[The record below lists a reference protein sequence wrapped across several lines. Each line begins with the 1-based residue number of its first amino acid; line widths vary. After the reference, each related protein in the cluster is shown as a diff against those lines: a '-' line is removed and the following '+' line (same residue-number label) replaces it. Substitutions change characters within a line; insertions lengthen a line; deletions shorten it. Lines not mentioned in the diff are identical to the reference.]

1 MGWGRKGSG
10 AGGFVCRVR
19 VCATQTLR
27 GSSPYNTPPDCLTR
41 WLSPEGWTM
50 YPAMGDTSYS
60 QLLAGSVIRS
70 AACTIQRRGRLA
82 VGGVSVAAV
91 VGRLLQ
97 PGRRAAKWLNA
108 NAPTRPV
115 EAGRQSPASP
125 TATDSTAIGELLRF
139 HMHAKPPTA
148 TDQLTTNQPTAR
160 HITTADSTRLDS
172 TRLETTQPNSRAIR
186 PSTWPYPVPAASLTD
201 LPWAGLLGRPGHP
214 PPTCTAS
221 GWGDLGWVP
230 AAADREAAQRAC
242 GQPHTTNQPR
252 PTTGG
257 RPPRARVLDADRAC
271 EPVRLVSRHVL
282 PADGTRAA
290 AAGHSAFWRDRPSKQ
305 ANLGGA
311 GGLLIG
317 RPYVPNLRQAASRK
331 CPSSP
336 QILPA

>member
-50 YPAMGDTSYS
+50 YPAMGDTSYN
-60 QLLAGSVIRS
+60 QLLAGSVIRN
-70 AACTIQRRGRLA
+70 AACTIRRRGRLA

-97 PGRRAAKWLNA
+97 PGRRAAKWLNV

-160 HITTADSTRLDS
+160 HIATADSTRLDS
-172 TRLETTQPNSRAIR
+172 RPPNPTYRVIR
-186 PSTWPYPVPAASLTD
+186 PSAWPHPVPAASLTD

-221 GWGDLGWVP
+221 GWGIWVGCRQRQTARPCSGRAANHTQPYLDLQP
-230 AAADREAAQRAC
+230 AAARLEPASWTQIARVSQSDWFPDMFC
-242 GQPHTTNQPR
+242 PR
-252 PTTGG
+252 TGPAPQQQVTAPFG
-257 RPPRARVLDADRAC
+257 GIDCLLPRA
-271 EPVRLVSRHVL
+271 
-282 PADGTRAA
+282 G
-290 AAGHSAFWRDRPSKQ
+290 KQ
-305 ANLGGA
+305 ASKLWGGWRT
-311 GGLLIG
+311 LDRQL
-317 RPYVPNLRQAASRK
+317 QAAPRK